1 MVSDGYTI
9 TQHLYANGTGAD
21 GSLYY
26 NGQLSKDGSNYD
38 YFIIVCKDSATA
50 DSHFSDGA
58 SCLQALGFSGSCN
71 SDSTVW
77 SGTTNISRCS
87 SWRRYSRSCKQRT
100 DGTRGTSNCDTN
112 AIHR

>member
-9 TQHLYANGTGAD
+9 TQHLYANGTGTD

-26 NGQLSKDGSNYD
+26 NGQLSKDGISYD

-50 DSHFSDGA
+50 DSHFSDGI
-58 SCLQALGFSGSCN
+58 SGLQALGFSGSYN

-77 SGTTNISRCS
+77 SGTTTYHGVAVGAGVTEAANSAPYLVIEFFGQFS
-87 SWRRYSRSCKQRT
+87 
-100 DGTRGTSNCDTN
+100 
-112 AIHR
+112 